1 MILKNCYNLVHK
13 NTVSISM
20 WLIFT
25 VTWKDQKEIGLFLQ
39 WNIMVSIGKYE
50 RLTRYHEFSVLMAIR
65 KHIVNLSYPSILPRK
80 QKMEKRTMTTAI
92 NKWIKPSPRTLV
104 HMFKYHKD
112 WVLYPMSL
120 IKAVDAAEGNLVAHR
135 AEPWFSEQPV
145 NQKLWSPAAEGMLIG
160 VPWWPLWLT
169 FPFPAPPFVLSAIH
183 SFPEGKTTLSS
194 TGGFLNSPSVLC
206 PSDWMHWFLEIQTHA
221 LEEQHYDFKNT
232 TTHLVAFL

>member
-50 RLTRYHEFSVLMAIR
+50 RLTRYHKFSVLMAIR

-169 FPFPAPPFVLSAIH
+169 FPFPAPPFVLCYTQFSWRKNNTQFHRWIFKFSICFMSLRLNALILRDTNTC
-183 SFPEGKTTLSS
+183 SGGATL
-194 TGGFLNSPSVLC
+194 
-206 PSDWMHWFLEIQTHA
+206 WF
-221 LEEQHYDFKNT
+221 
-232 TTHLVAFL
+232 